1 MRRLWTRRWILVHLG
16 TVVLVTGFLL
26 LGWWQINRARAGNS
40 LSFGYAAEWPAFA
53 AFVIYV
59 WLKEVR
65 SVLRSD
71 RKSDRKEA
79 SPPAIR
85 EVIRASRTQR
95 SEAAYDDT
103 DDADLTAY
111 NHYLAWLSANPN
123 ASPAQYPG
131 RR

>member
-16 TVVLVTGFLL
+16 TIVLVIGFLL

-40 LSFGYAAEWPAFA
+40 LSFGYAIEWPAFA

-59 WLKEVR
+59 WVKEVR

-71 RKSDRKEA
+71 RTEA
-79 SPPAIR
+79 SHPAPR

-111 NHYLAWLSANPN
+111 NHYLAWLNANPN
-123 ASPAQYPG
+123 ASPARYPG